1 MQIKKSKNKVEKTGL
16 ATTHQAEP
24 EEVTWGSRLA
34 GEKQIGAAA
43 GWELV
48 TVDEGIRVRVV
59 VGIARI
65 TVSCEILM
73 ILIYVCNITTQY

>member
-34 GEKQIGAAA
+34 GEKQIGEAA

-48 TVDEGIRVRVV
+48 TVDEGIRVR
-59 VGIARI
+59 
-65 TVSCEILM
+65 S
-73 ILIYVCNITTQY
+73 